1 VPITIG
7 AGRHDVTAAKTTM
20 TYGEGGSVAVTVTPG
35 TASGTVQL
43 LDGDT
48 LVGEAT
54 VTDGQAEVVV
64 DGTALEPDADL
75 LDLVFIGGAGF
86 ADSLGTAAVKVN
98 QATPAVTVTA
108 DSTRLRVKKGS
119 AMLSI
124 DVTASGFTPT
134 GPVAIYVDG
143 SLVGSEDL
151 VDGAATAVVGPFRTV
166 GDRTVT
172 VVYLGDDHARRAT
185 SDPLTLSVVKK
196 V

>member
-1 VPITIG
+1 VPITIEVPV
-7 AGRHDVTAAKTTM
+7 ATTVTAAKTTM

-64 DGTALEPDADL
+64 DGTALEPDAYL

-98 QATPAVTVTA
+98 QATPTVTVTA

-151 VDGAATAVVGPFRTV
+151 GRRRDRGGRTV
-166 GDRTVT
+166 PHRGRSHGHRGLPRGRPRPPGDLRPADAQR
-172 VVYLGDDHARRAT
+172 GE
-185 SDPLTLSVVKK
+185 K